1 MMWIWSKVFCRL
13 QNIVVGHPPVCLS
26 MAESC
31 LEWAN
36 RQSHFLLASSSRPH
50 WAQWNPGSNGR
61 SHRVLPSVPSTA
73 MKNTHGDGR
82 PEEIQR
88 SCKFKCSTHTHT
100 PSLPLGTPYCVIK
113 CEEHVIPAPVH
124 VLFWLPAEPLRTK
137 RISFTLSLFVS
148 SVAKKS

>member
-100 PSLPLGTPYCVIK
+100 PPHSLLALPTVLLNAKNMSYLLQCTYCSD
-113 CEEHVIPAPVH
+113 CLQNLWEQRGYLSPCPC
-124 VLFWLPAEPLRTK
+124 LYLP
-137 RISFTLSLFVS
+137 
-148 SVAKKS
+148 